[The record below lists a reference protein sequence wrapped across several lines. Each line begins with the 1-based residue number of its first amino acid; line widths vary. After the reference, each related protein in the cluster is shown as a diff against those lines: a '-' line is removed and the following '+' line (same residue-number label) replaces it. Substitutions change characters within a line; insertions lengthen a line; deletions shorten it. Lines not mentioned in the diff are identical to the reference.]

1 MIMNKRFLTLALIP
15 FIFLSGCGPAT
26 SSSAPKEEIDYAH
39 NGSVTL
45 PLDYQGKDFYKD
57 GIGEVTL
64 VTPIDGDTAHFSP
77 VIKTTSSE
85 TIKSRFW
92 GIDTPE
98 STGQIQEW
106 GKSASNFTKEKLKAA
121 SANGT
126 IVVSSPFTEYKA
138 PEYDSTGTRFVSLIW
153 INTEKKSAPMAEL
166 TLLNLWIVQDGFSW
180 VKNVADMPAFSDT
193 FYAAE
198 AQAKDFKLHLFS
210 GEKEPGF
217 NYGDFQNVSLLELK
231 NELLLTM
238 ADNTHVNKYD
248 GAKVTVTG
256 TVAGY
261 AGNILYIESYF
272 DSSTG
277 STKEGGEY
285 AGINIFTGMTTIP
298 SKFSTVN
305 TYIQVSGFAE
315 NSENFGFQ
323 ITGATF
329 PRSSTG
335 TAGEAEVLISA
346 KDNTEEY
353 SLKYFEYRADAAVE
367 GTETVLTK
375 GNNDALFCATKIKGN
390 LYCTGGYD
398 SSDKGE
404 HTLYLSYND
413 ANGAR
418 MFFTVYIPFVYK
430 PDATN
435 PLLTYDTFESFKGHT
450 YTLQGIL
457 GYHLS
462 SSKAVSYQMVPRTSE
477 DLVQIA

>member
-1 MIMNKRFLTLALIP
+1 MKKRFLILALIP
-15 FIFLSGCGPAT
+15 FVFLSGCGPTA
-26 SSSAPKEEIDYAH
+26 SSSSSSIQEIDYAH
-39 NGSVTL
+39 NGSITL
-45 PLDYQGKDFYKD
+45 PLDYQGKDFYQD

-106 GKSASNFTKEKLKAA
+106 GKGASNFTKEKLKAA

-153 INTEKKSAPMAEL
+153 INTEKKNASISEL
-166 TLLNLWIVQDGFSW
+166 TLLNLWIVQEGFSW
-180 VKNVADMPAFSDT
+180 VKNVADMPTYSDT

-198 AQAKDFKLHLFS
+198 AQAKALKLHLFS
-210 GEKEPGF
+210 GEADPDF
-217 NYGDFQNVSLLELK
+217 NYGDYSNVSLLELK
-231 NELLLTM
+231 NELVLTM
-238 ADNTHVNKYD
+238 NDNTHANKFD

-261 AGNILYIESYF
+261 TGNILYIESYF

-277 STKEGGEY
+277 STKAGGEY

-305 TYIQVSGFAE
+305 TYIQVSGVAE

-329 PRSSTG
+329 PRSATG
-335 TAGEAEVLISA
+335 AAGEAEVLISA

-353 SLKYFEYRADAAVE
+353 SLKYFEYKADAAVE
-367 GTETVLTK
+367 GTETVLAK

-390 LYCTGGYD
+390 LYCTGGYNSGD
-398 SSDKGE
+398 NGE
-404 HTLYLSYND
+404 HTLYMSYND
-413 ANGAR
+413 ANGAK
-418 MFFTVYIPFVYK
+418 MFFTVYVTFVYK
-430 PDATN
+430 PDPTN
-435 PLLTYDTFESFKGHT
+435 PLQTYDTFESFKGHT
-450 YTLQGIL
+450 YTLQGVF
-457 GYHLS
+457 GYHLTT
-462 SSKAVSYQMVPRTSE
+462 SKTVSYQMVPRTSD